1 MYIPIMTE
9 DIEIRLKGEG
19 IRPGLVRSHEL
30 AEILEAV
37 EDFVTYEAER
47 ASPDVRREDLVVGLF
62 AIADESI
69 GLRFKASL
77 AAITLPA
84 FIGASQ
90 LIANGSFHDLA
101 PQSRKA
107 LQTIAG
113 FAKRHEATAEFKVAG
128 RELPIATITSETSIP
143 EEVRIS
149 GLTEITAKTIRV
161 GGKMPRAMLELL
173 DGTVIYCEVSSE
185 IAIELGHHLY
195 RLGKFS
201 GQATWIAADLLL
213 DEFQILGFYPFPARD
228 AIEMFT
234 ELRAA
239 IGGGLEQLGSVDDLV
254 TRLRRDEDE
263 A

>member
-1 MYIPIMTE
+1 MTE

-37 EDFVTYEAER
+37 EDFVSYEAER
-47 ASPDVRREDLVVGLF
+47 ASPDVRREDLVVGLY

-84 FIGASQ
+84 FVGASQ
-90 LIANGSFHDLA
+90 LVASGAFHDLA

-107 LQTIAG
+107 LQVIAG
-113 FAKRHEATAEFKVAG
+113 FTKRHDATAEFKVAG
-128 RELPIATITSETSIP
+128 KELPIATITAETIIP
-143 EEVRIS
+143 EEVRIT

-161 GGKMPRAMLELL
+161 GGKVPRAMLELL
-173 DGTVIYCEVSSE
+173 DGTVIYCEVSS
-185 IAIELGHHLY
+185 AVAMELGHHLY
-195 RLGKFS
+195 KLGSFT
-201 GQATWIAADLLL
+201 GQATWRAADLLL
-213 DEFQILGFYPFPARD
+213 DEFQILAFHPFAARD
-228 AIEMFT
+228 PLEMFA
-234 ELRAA
+234 ELRAQ
-239 IGGGLEQLGSVDDLV
+239 IGGSLEALGPVNELV
-254 TRLRRDEDE
+254 TRLRRDEGE

>member
-1 MYIPIMTE
+1 MTE

-47 ASPDVRREDLVVGLF
+47 ASPEVRREDLVVGLY

-69 GLRFKASL
+69 GLRFRASL

-84 FIGASQ
+84 FVGASQ
-90 LIANGSFHDLA
+90 LIASGSFHDLT

-113 FAKRHEATAEFKVAG
+113 FTKRHDATAEFKVAG
-128 RELPIATITSETSIP
+128 TALPIATITSDTVIP
-143 EEVRIS
+143 EEVRIT

-161 GGKMPRAMLELL
+161 GGKVPRAMLELL

-185 IAIELGHHLY
+185 IAMELGHHLY
-195 RLGKFS
+195 KLVKFS
-201 GQATWIAADLLL
+201 GEATWLAADLVL
-213 DEFQILGFYPFPARD
+213 DEFQILAFHPFPARD

-234 ELRAA
+234 ELRVA
-239 IGGGLEQLGSVDDLV
+239 IGEALESLGPVNDLV

-263 A
+263 S